1 MTPLPMSPLTSP
13 MTLTPTITVIVLFA
27 ALLHASWNALIKSG
41 RDVLMDTA
49 LVAAGA
55 TTVAA
60 PLLLFFA
67 PPPLASWPYLLT
79 SIVLHIGYYLTLVGT
94 YRAGDM
100 NLGYPLMRGIAPL
113 LVALIS
119 VIIFHESLSPA
130 MWLGIAGISG
140 GIISLS
146 LLAGNLHSGVRKVML
161 FAFANASL
169 IAMYT
174 MVDAAGVRQ
183 AGNAPNYVLWM
194 SFLEGMPFAALVL
207 WLRRRAFV
215 AHARLH
221 WRRGIIGGTFSMLA
235 YGIALWAMTKA
246 PTAAVASLRETSV
259 IFAAFISAF
268 LLKEKLSFARWLGAA
283 MILGGIVA
291 LRQ

>member
-1 MTPLPMSPLTSP
+1 
-13 MTLTPTITVIVLFA
+13 MTLTPGITLIILFA

-55 TTVAA
+55 TVVAA
-60 PLLLFFA
+60 PLLFFF
-67 PPPLASWPYLLT
+67 PPPALASWPYLL
-79 SIVLHIGYYLTLVGT
+79 SSNLLHIGYYLTLVGT

-100 NLGYPLMRGIAPL
+100 NLGYPLMRGLAPL
-113 LVALIS
+113 LVALFGAI
-119 VIIFHESLSPA
+119 VLQESLSPA
-130 MWLGIAGISG
+130 IWLGIASISG

-146 LLAGNLHSGVRKVML
+146 LLAGNLHRGVGKVMM
-161 FAFANASL
+161 FALANACL
-169 IAMYT
+169 IAIYT

-183 AGNAPNYVLWM
+183 AGNAVNYVLWM
-194 SFLEGMPFAALVL
+194 SFLEGLPFALLVL
-207 WLRRRAFV
+207 WMRRRAFI

-221 WRRGIIGGTFSMLA
+221 WQRGMVGGTFSMLA

-268 LLKEKLSFARWLGAA
+268 LLKEKLTATRWLGAA